1 MRRVLRAGGIGL
13 ALVLLVVGLLYLWS
27 SGARSNPTPSSV
39 ASAPAAEPA
48 PARLRAPAA
57 VEPEPVATRPRAREA
72 EPERTARPASRAP
85 RTRALVHGRLL
96 IASSGA
102 PLDEVLRLR
111 LRTGDLSVI
120 EELVS
125 APDGSFA
132 STVEFPRGLLLLKV
146 FRPNGDV
153 AADIEGPFDPA
164 APEEWLVRVP
174 WSTFV
179 HATVL
184 GREGQEL
191 PRLDVA
197 LFARRAGGGSHEG
210 RTRKGEFT
218 LDRLEP
224 GPYTL
229 HLSLGLEAH
238 ALELDVRRGPN
249 ELGELRVPL
258 GEGGAVSGRLLAPGH
273 DPVARL
279 MLRAEGGGL
288 VALSETSSGVEGEAR
303 FQIEGVPPGRYRLE
317 LLSEDGLRYEP
328 GGLELKPPASGL
340 EFHAR
345 GSQEPFRLQ
354 ASDADGQPLD
364 VEVLVRIR
372 GQWILDTES
381 FARADVE
388 RWIALAPEHRP
399 ARGERP
405 AATPLEVR
413 LERGHG
419 EAFLFQPLGFDLYWA
434 NAGGVRG
441 GVLAGVAV
449 VADGRTVAE
458 SDADGLALVSLEA
471 VPDLIELQ
479 RPGWRVI
486 ERIEMQRLTLVGM
499 GPE

>member
-1 MRRVLRAGGIGL
+1 M
-13 ALVLLVVGLLYLWS
+13 
-27 SGARSNPTPSSV
+27 
-39 ASAPAAEPA
+39 
-48 PARLRAPAA
+48 
-57 VEPEPVATRPRAREA
+57 
-72 EPERTARPASRAP
+72 RTARPASGAP
-85 RTRALVHGRLL
+85 RTRAIVHGRLL

-111 LRTGDLSVI
+111 LRTGDVSVI

-153 AADIEGPFDPA
+153 GADVEGPFDPA

-179 HATVL
+179 HGRVL

-197 LFARRAGGGSHEG
+197 LFAQRAGGGSHQG
-210 RTRKGEFT
+210 RTRGGEFT

-224 GPYTL
+224 GRYTL
-229 HLSLGLEAH
+229 HLSLGLAAH
-238 ALELDVRRGPN
+238 ALAVDVRRGPN

-258 GEGGAVSGRLLAPGH
+258 GEGGEVSGRLLAPGH
-273 DPVARL
+273 EPEARML
-279 MLRAEGGGL
+279 LRAEGGGL
-288 VALSETSSGVEGEAR
+288 VALIETTSGVEGEAS
-303 FQIEGVPPGRYRLE
+303 FLFEGVPPGRYRLE
-317 LLSEDGLRYEP
+317 LLAEDGLRYEP
-328 GGLELKPPASGL
+328 GGLELEPPAREL
-340 EFHAR
+340 EFRAK
-345 GSQEPFRLQ
+345 GAQPFFRL
-354 ASDADGQPLD
+354 AARDADGQPLD
-364 VEVLVRIR
+364 VEILVRVR
-372 GQWILDTES
+372 GQWIVDTGS
-381 FARADVE
+381 FALADVE
-388 RWIALAPEHRP
+388 RWIALAPDHRP
-399 ARGERP
+399 ACGERP
-405 AATPLEVR
+405 AASPLEMT
-413 LERGHG
+413 LEPGHG

-434 NAGGVRG
+434 NGGGVRD
-441 GVLAGVAV
+441 GVLAGVEV

-458 SDADGLALVSLEA
+458 SDADGLALVAMPA

-486 ERIEMQRLTLVGM
+486 ERIELQRLTLVGM